1 MAGILPFCYNPKD
14 NKLYYLLSRESHTH
28 PKAAKQFSDFGGS
41 KERNES
47 KISTAARE
55 GYEETHG
62 MLGAEKTIKNHI
74 SKLPPSMVLKTKYNT
89 YSTFLYQIK
98 YNEEIALIMN
108 RLYHF
113 MKKNLPDVVDEQN
126 GYFEKDHHILV
137 TLEEIKSTFY
147 AKLRPF
153 YRQIIN
159 QIDEIKI
166 LKYIQPRSKK

>member
-1 MAGILPFCYNPKD
+1 MAGILPFCYNQKD

-47 KISTAARE
+47 KVATAARE
-55 GYEETHG
+55 GYEETSG
-62 MLGAEKTIKNHI
+62 IFGTEKTIKDHI

-89 YSTFLYQIK
+89 YSTFLYPIK
-98 YNEEIALIMN
+98 YNDEIVLIMN

-113 MKKNLPDVVDEQN
+113 MKKNLTDVVDEHN

-137 TLEEIKSTFY
+137 TLDQIKTTFY
-147 AKLRPF
+147 LNLRPF
-153 YRQIIN
+153 YRQIID
-159 QIDEIKI
+159 QIDEVKI
-166 LKYIQPRSKK
+166 LKYMQSGGK